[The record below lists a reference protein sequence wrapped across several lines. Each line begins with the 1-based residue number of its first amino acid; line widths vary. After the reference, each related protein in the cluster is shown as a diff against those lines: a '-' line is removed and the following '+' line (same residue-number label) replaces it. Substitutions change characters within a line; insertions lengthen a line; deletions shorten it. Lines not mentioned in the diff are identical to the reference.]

1 MDKEAAALRA
11 DIARYRRSLLAVNDP
26 KTTKMLEQMIK
37 DAQARLDA
45 VEGRDLRQST

>member
-26 KTTKMLEQMIK
+26 DATMKLEQMIK

-45 VEGRDLRQST
+45 VEGALGPRT

>member
-11 DIARYRRSLLAVNDP
+11 DIDRYRRSLLAVNDP
-26 KTTKMLEQMIK
+26 GIIKMLEQMIK

-45 VEGRDLRQST
+45 VEGRERA

>member
-26 KTTKMLEQMIK
+26 DAIMKIERMIK

-45 VEGRDLRQST
+45 VEGRNPR